1 MTKLNLQKYRKALEQ
16 KECEVRRMM
25 KPDHLAAGSE
35 DDRIL
40 AGERSIGLLIA
51 DRDLQILEEIHSALA
66 RMGQDEYGLCQI
78 CEDPINPK
86 RLDATLGRAAAS
98 GARKPPIG
106 ERALPSTRAAANVRP
121 ERFCNV
127 KGR

>member
-16 KECEVRRMM
+16 KEYEVRRMM
-25 KPDHLAAGSE
+25 KPDHLSAENE

-51 DRDLQILEEIHSALA
+51 DRDLQILEEIHAALA

-86 RLDATLGRAAAS
+86 RLDAIPWTRRCIGCQEAADRGEGSSRDPRRRKRAA
-98 GARKPPIG
+98 
-106 ERALPSTRAAANVRP
+106 
-121 ERFCNV
+121 
-127 KGR
+127 

>member
-51 DRDLQILEEIHSALA
+51 DRDLQILEEIHAALA

-86 RLDATLGRAAAS
+86 RLDAIPWTRRCIGCQEAADRGESSPLDPRRRKRAA
-98 GARKPPIG
+98 
-106 ERALPSTRAAANVRP
+106 
-121 ERFCNV
+121 
-127 KGR
+127 